1 MLAPEQLQMFP
12 LETMKSDEVLQEEPI
27 HITKRKSNMLGAG
40 ARYTHTLK
48 LCDMH
53 ASWITTLICQPIDLE
68 SRSNALK
75 TQKVI

>member
-53 ASWITTLICQPIDLE
+53 AS
-68 SRSNALK
+68 
-75 TQKVI
+75 